1 MMKGKY
7 RRAVGFIWF
16 LAIGGVLLGGGKLQS
31 AEVKPTVI
39 GVVAIDSHQDLMAQA
54 DWLGGIIGMP
64 NLSALADGALAMA
77 TGGAG
82 LGLLDKDRPLGV
94 VVALVDDKPA
104 IHGFIP
110 VANTQAM
117 KTILESP
124 NTQYPRWIS
133 LEIQDG
139 WVVITPKGQKVPP
152 PDPLE
157 TLRGITSRYSIGM
170 KVFPSRMPKQMQEQ
184 VVSAAVAAEQNGKD
198 AADDFGKEF
207 PGLLNGRTN
216 AEAIQES
223 LNQTAAMLIGLT
235 VDIDAETISFENRF
249 IAAKGSAAES
259 VWASAANVKPTIVVP
274 SIQADE
280 KRIVYGQIA
289 QSISKDASD
298 IMRESVLGAMTATG
312 DLATADDKGAAA
324 YKKAVLSIATEFLGA
339 VLETGRLDACLTV
352 DSAASVEGIPLPL
365 VTVGVRVHSGKS
377 LGEKVKSFLEE
388 PRVLNWD
395 VEATFDAEERDGFV
409 YHDLVVQNFGCLSIA
424 VADDQIYM
432 IAGSGTDGHRLAL
445 DQAKET
451 GFRPIAAIE
460 CDPSPLSKIAN
471 EIGSGNPM
479 WPPVKIDG
487 EPLINFLMRP
497 IEGGVASRLR
507 ANGDAIQF
515 LAAVIGEVFILRG
528 DEWLPDQE

>member
-1 MMKGKY
+1 MKVKNGM
-7 RRAVGFIWF
+7 
-16 LAIGGVLLGGGKLQS
+16 S
-31 AEVKPTVI
+31 AEVVCFLSLAGVLIGEGKLLSAESKPTMI
-39 GVVAIDSHQDLMAQA
+39 GVLAIDSHQDLEVQA
-54 DWLGGIIGMP
+54 DWLGGSIGMP
-64 NLSALADGALAMA
+64 GLSEMADGALAMA

-82 LGLLDKDRPLGV
+82 LEVLDKERPLGV
-94 VVALVDDKPA
+94 VFTLVDDKPA

-117 KTILESP
+117 KTILESS
-124 NTQYPRWIS
+124 NTQYPRLIS

-198 AADDFGKEF
+198 AADDFGKEL

-235 VDIDAETISFENRF
+235 VDVDAETISFENRF

-289 QSISKDASD
+289 QSVSKDARD
-298 IMRESVLGAMTATG
+298 IMRESLLGAMTATG
-312 DLATADDKGAAA
+312 DLAIADDEGAAA
-324 YKKAVLSIATEFLGA
+324 YKKAVLIIATEFLGA

-365 VTVGVRVHSGKS
+365 VTVGVRVKSGKS

-432 IAGSGTDGHRLAL
+432 IAGIGTDGHRLSL
-445 DQAKET
+445 DQAKEN

-471 EIGSGNPM
+471 EIGSSNPI

-487 EPLINFLMRP
+487 EPLIDFLMRP
-497 IEGGVASRLR
+497 IDGGVASRLR
-507 ANGDAIQF
+507 VNGDAIQF

>member
-1 MMKGKY
+1 MMKTKNGT
-7 RRAVGFIWF
+7 AVWVVGL
-16 LAIGGVLLGGGKLQS
+16 LAIGSVLFGGRELQS
-31 AEVKPTVI
+31 AEATPTMI

-54 DWLGGIIGMP
+54 DWLAGIIGMP

-152 PDPLE
+152 PEPLE

-184 VVSAAVAAEQNGKD
+184 VVSAAVAAEQNGKV
-198 AADDFGKEF
+198 AADDFGKEL

-235 VDIDAETISFENRF
+235 VDIDAETVSFENRF

-259 VWASAANVKPTIVVP
+259 VWASAANVKPTIVVLTGLDFLY
-274 SIQADE
+274 QA
-280 KRIVYGQIA
+280 I
-289 QSISKDASD
+289 
-298 IMRESVLGAMTATG
+298 
-312 DLATADDKGAAA
+312 
-324 YKKAVLSIATEFLGA
+324 
-339 VLETGRLDACLTV
+339 
-352 DSAASVEGIPLPL
+352 
-365 VTVGVRVHSGKS
+365 
-377 LGEKVKSFLEE
+377 
-388 PRVLNWD
+388 
-395 VEATFDAEERDGFV
+395 
-409 YHDLVVQNFGCLSIA
+409 
-424 VADDQIYM
+424 
-432 IAGSGTDGHRLAL
+432 
-445 DQAKET
+445 
-451 GFRPIAAIE
+451 
-460 CDPSPLSKIAN
+460 
-471 EIGSGNPM
+471 
-479 WPPVKIDG
+479 
-487 EPLINFLMRP
+487 
-497 IEGGVASRLR
+497 
-507 ANGDAIQF
+507 
-515 LAAVIGEVFILRG
+515 
-528 DEWLPDQE
+528 